1 MVVKATSAGFFKT
14 GNTDNLIIEKLNHP
28 TETTEFEDLEIG
40 DKLVSGRVEVKEYK
54 SSVPYDG
61 NLISGGYTEVDYEYE
76 VIIDKIW

>member
-1 MVVKATSAGFFKT
+1 MRTTSTDFLT
-14 GNTDNLIIEKLNHP
+14 MNNIDNLVIERLNYP
-28 TETTEFEDLEIG
+28 TETVEFEDLEIR
-40 DKLVSGRVEVKEYK
+40 DRLVSGRVEVKVYK

>member
-1 MVVKATSAGFFKT
+1 M
-14 GNTDNLIIEKLNHP
+14 NNLIIARLNYP
-28 TETTEFEDLEIG
+28 TETVEFEDLEIR
-40 DKLVSGRVEVKEYK
+40 DRLVSGRVEVKVYK

>member
-1 MVVKATSAGFFKT
+1 MY
-14 GNTDNLIIEKLNHP
+14 NLVIERLNYP
-28 TETTEFEDLEIG
+28 TETVEFENLEIQ
-40 DKLVSGRVEVKEYK
+40 DRLVSGRVKVKVYK

>member
-14 GNTDNLIIEKLNHP
+14 GNMDNLIIEKLNYP

-76 VIIDKIW
+76 VIIENIC

>member
-1 MVVKATSAGFFKT
+1 MY
-14 GNTDNLIIEKLNHP
+14 NLVIERLNYP
-28 TETTEFEDLEIG
+28 TETTEFEDLEIQ
-40 DKLVSGRVEVKEYK
+40 DKFVSGRIEVKVYK

>member
-1 MVVKATSAGFFKT
+1 M
-14 GNTDNLIIEKLNHP
+14 DNLIIEKLNYP

-40 DKLVSGRVEVKEYK
+40 DKLVSGRVEVKVYK

-76 VIIDKIW
+76 VIIYKIW

>member
-1 MVVKATSAGFFKT
+1 M
-14 GNTDNLIIEKLNHP
+14 DNLIIEKLNYP

-54 SSVPYDG
+54 SSIPYDG

>member
-1 MVVKATSAGFFKT
+1 MVVRATSAGFFKT
-14 GNTDNLIIEKLNHP
+14 GNMDNLIIEKLNYP
-28 TETTEFEDLEIG
+28 TETVEFEDLEIQ

-76 VIIDKIW
+76 VIIENIC

>member
-1 MVVKATSAGFFKT
+1 M
-14 GNTDNLIIEKLNHP
+14 DNLVIERLNYP
-28 TETTEFEDLEIG
+28 TETVEFEDLEIR
-40 DKLVSGRVEVKEYK
+40 DRLVSGRVEVKVYK

>member
-1 MVVKATSAGFFKT
+1 M
-14 GNTDNLIIEKLNHP
+14 DNLIIEKLNYP

-40 DKLVSGRVEVKEYK
+40 DKLVSGRVEVKVYK

>member
-1 MVVKATSAGFFKT
+1 MVVRATSAGFFKT
-14 GNTDNLIIEKLNHP
+14 GNMDNLIIEKLNYP

-61 NLISGGYTEVDYEYE
+61 NLISGGYTEEDYEYE

>member
-1 MVVKATSAGFFKT
+1 M
-14 GNTDNLIIEKLNHP
+14 NNLIIARLNYP
-28 TETTEFEDLEIG
+28 TETVEFEDLEIQ
-40 DKLVSGRVEVKEYK
+40 DRLVSGRVEVKVYK

>member
-14 GNTDNLIIEKLNHP
+14 GNMDNLIIEKLNHP

>member
-1 MVVKATSAGFFKT
+1 M
-14 GNTDNLIIEKLNHP
+14 DNLIIERLNYP
-28 TETTEFEDLEIG
+28 TETVEFEDLEIE

-61 NLISGGYTEVDYEYE
+61 NLISGCYTEVDYEYE

>member
-1 MVVKATSAGFFKT
+1 VKATSAGFFKT
-14 GNTDNLIIEKLNHP
+14 GNMDNLIIEKLNHP

-61 NLISGGYTEVDYEYE
+61 NLISGGYTEEDYEYE